1 MCSVSFVLW
10 REGRKQLTQKL
21 SSHDAQT
28 GRPTG
33 QPQVAVRFAD
43 RGLLVLTVIN
53 LLNYLDRFIPSA
65 VLPQM
70 KASGIVSTDFQL
82 GILAPG
88 FVVVYMLA
96 APAFGYLGDRRS
108 RTRPIAIGVA
118 LWSLATVW
126 SGLSRS
132 YWELFASRAAVG
144 IGEAAYATISPAL
157 LADYYPPARRG
168 RIFAIFYMA
177 IPVGAALGYVVGGVV
192 SQAWGWRAAFF
203 VAGIPGLL
211 LALAVLRVP
220 DPPRGA
226 MEAGA
231 GETGVRQSARS
242 AERPGLVQ
250 ALGRTFRLYGQL
262 ARQGSYALTVLGYAA
277 YTFAVGGLAFWMP
290 TFLERVRAVPV
301 SQATTGFGAIV
312 VVTGFLGTF
321 LGGWLGDYCL
331 RYTRQSYLWV
341 SGLATLLA
349 VPLAA
354 ASLASASPYVFYP
367 ALVGAELLLFMSTGP
382 INSVIVSIVSPVHRA
397 SAVALSMLTIH
408 VLGDVISPPLIGKL
422 SDRTSLGEAVMLVPV
437 AVGICGL
444 FWVAAALRCRK
455 EGLQA

>member
-1 MCSVSFVLW
+1 VSQQQTTIRFAARGLFVLT
-10 REGRKQLTQKL
+10 L
-21 SSHDAQT
+21 
-28 GRPTG
+28 
-33 QPQVAVRFAD
+33 
-43 RGLLVLTVIN
+43 IN

-82 GILAPG
+82 GFLAPG

-118 LWSLATVW
+118 LWSLATMW
-126 SGLSRS
+126 SGLSRT

-144 IGEAAYATISPAL
+144 VGEAAYATISPAL
-157 LADYYPPARRG
+157 LADYYPPERRG

-192 SQAWGWRAAFF
+192 SQAWGWRAAFM
-203 VAGIPGLL
+203 VAGVPGLL
-211 LALAVLRVP
+211 LALWVLRVP
-220 DPPRGA
+220 DPPRGSMEHSAAA
-226 MEAGA
+226 MPSRAVEP
-231 GETGVRQSARS
+231 V
-242 AERPGLVQ
+242 AERPGILP
-250 ALGRTFRLYGQL
+250 ALLRTATLYLQL
-262 ARQGSYALTVLGYAA
+262 ARQASYSLTVLGYAA

-331 RYTRQSYLWV
+331 RYTRQAYLWV
-341 SGLATLLA
+341 SGIATLLA
-349 VPLAA
+349 LPLAVVFLT
-354 ASLASASPYVFYP
+354 SSSPSIYYP
-367 ALVGAELLLFMSTGP
+367 ALVVAELLLFMSTGP
-382 INSVIVSIVSPVHRA
+382 INSVIVGLVSPAHRA
-397 SAVALSMLTIH
+397 SAVALSVLAIH
-408 VLGDVISPPLIGKL
+408 ILGDVISPPLIGSV
-422 SDRTSLGEAVMLVPV
+422 SDRTSLGDAVLLVPV
-437 AVGICGL
+437 AVGVSGL
-444 FWVAAALRCRK
+444 FWVAAALRCRR
-455 EGLQA
+455 EGVQA

>member
-1 MCSVSFVLW
+1 M
-10 REGRKQLTQKL
+10 GRIELIQRQGSLEVH
-21 SSHDAQT
+21 SAAAP
-28 GRPTG
+28 GAP
-33 QPQVAVRFAD
+33 PVAVRFAA
-43 RGLLVLTVIN
+43 RGLFVLTVIN

-82 GILAPG
+82 GFLAPG
-88 FVVVYMLA
+88 FVIVYMLA

-118 LWSLATVW
+118 LWSVATVW
-126 SGLSRS
+126 SGFART

-177 IPVGAALGYVVGGVV
+177 IPVGAALGYVVGGLV

-203 VAGIPGLL
+203 VAGVPGLL
-211 LALAVLRVP
+211 LALGVLSVP

-226 MEAGA
+226 MEPSAGS
-231 GETGVRQSARS
+231 SATQHSTSTLERS
-242 AERPGLVQ
+242 GIREALRRTLV
-250 ALGRTFRLYGQL
+250 LYGQL
-262 ARQGSYALTVLGYAA
+262 ARQVSYALTVLGYAA

-321 LGGWLGDYCL
+321 FGGWLGDHCL
-331 RYTRQSYLWV
+331 RYTRQAYLWV
-341 SGLATLLA
+341 SGVATLLA
-349 VPLAA
+349 LPLAVASLHA
-354 ASLASASPYVFYP
+354 ASPSVFYP

-397 SAVALSMLTIH
+397 SAVALSMLAIH
-408 VLGDVISPPLIGKL
+408 ILGDVISPPLIGSL

-437 AVGICGL
+437 AVAVCGL

>member
-1 MCSVSFVLW
+1 M
-10 REGRKQLTQKL
+10 GRSDVTERQDP
-21 SSHDAQT
+21 SAGPDI
-28 GRPTG
+28 
-33 QPQVAVRFAD
+33 VVRFAA
-43 RGLLVLTVIN
+43 RGLFVLTLIN
-53 LLNYLDRFIPSA
+53 LLNYLDRYVPSA

-70 KASGIVSTDFQL
+70 KASGIVTTDFQL
-82 GILAPG
+82 GFLAPG

-118 LWSLATVW
+118 LWSLATMW
-126 SGLSRS
+126 SGLSRT

-177 IPVGAALGYVVGGVV
+177 IPVGAALGYVVGGLV

-203 VAGIPGLL
+203 VAGLPGLL
-211 LALAVLRVP
+211 LAFWVLRLP

-226 MEAGA
+226 TEALGGSSIA
-231 GETGVRQSARS
+231 SP
-242 AERPGLVQ
+242 AERPGPLR
-250 ALGRTFRLYGQL
+250 ALRRTATLYLQL
-262 ARQGSYALTVLGYAA
+262 ARQASYALTVLGYAA

-321 LGGWLGDYCL
+321 AGGWLGDYCL
-331 RYTRQSYLWV
+331 RHTRQAYLWV
-341 SGLATLLA
+341 SGIATLLA
-349 VPLAA
+349 LPLVFVCLTAA
-354 ASLASASPYVFYP
+354 APSVFYP
-367 ALVGAELLLFMSTGP
+367 ALVAAELLLFMSTGP
-382 INSVIVSIVSPVHRA
+382 INSVIVALVSPAHRA
-397 SAVALSMLTIH
+397 SAVALSVLAIH
-408 VLGDVISPPLIGKL
+408 LLGDVVSPPLIGSV
-422 SDRTSLGEAVMLVPV
+422 SDHTSLGDGVLLVPV
-437 AVGICGL
+437 AVGISGL
-444 FWVAAALRCRK
+444 FWVAAALQCRK
-455 EGLQA
+455 EGVAA

>member
-1 MCSVSFVLW
+1 M
-10 REGRKQLTQKL
+10 
-21 SSHDAQT
+21 
-28 GRPTG
+28 
-33 QPQVAVRFAD
+33 
-43 RGLLVLTVIN
+43 IN

-82 GILAPG
+82 GFLAPG

-126 SGLSRS
+126 SGLART

-177 IPVGAALGYVVGGVV
+177 IPVGAALGYVVGGLV

-203 VAGIPGLL
+203 VAGLPGP
-211 LALAVLRVP
+211 A
-220 DPPRGA
+220 
-226 MEAGA
+226 AGA
-231 GETGVRQSARS
+231 GRTAAAGPATRRHGTDCRPAAPQHSAPRRAARRAAGAAPHAAALPAACATGILCAD
-242 AERPGLVQ
+242 G
-250 ALGRTFRLYGQL
+250 T
-262 ARQGSYALTVLGYAA
+262 GYAA

-321 LGGWLGDYCL
+321 FGGWLGRLLPALYAA
-331 RYTRQSYLWV
+331 
-341 SGLATLLA
+341 GLSVGIGYRDAAGIAAGRRLA
-349 VPLAA
+349 
-354 ASLASASPYVFYP
+354 STSASPSCLLSGAGGRGAAAVHVHRP
-367 ALVGAELLLFMSTGP
+367 HQLRDCQHRESGASRIRGGLEHAGDSRAWGCHLTAADRQSVGSHLVGGGACCWFRLRSGCAGCSGSQRP
-382 INSVIVSIVSPVHRA
+382 C
-397 SAVALSMLTIH
+397 AVARKAIQALSIPTC
-408 VLGDVISPPLIGKL
+408 
-422 SDRTSLGEAVMLVPV
+422 TS
-437 AVGICGL
+437 
-444 FWVAAALRCRK
+444 RR
-455 EGLQA
+455 

>member
-1 MCSVSFVLW
+1 MRRNEVTE
-10 REGRKQLTQKL
+10 RH
-21 SSHDAQT
+21 SSHVVGPGDPAAQP
-28 GRPTG
+28 R
-33 QPQVAVRFAD
+33 VAVRFAA

-82 GILAPG
+82 GFLAPG

-118 LWSLATVW
+118 LWSLATMW
-126 SGLSRS
+126 SGLARS

-177 IPVGAALGYVVGGVV
+177 IPVGAALGYVVGGAV

-203 VAGIPGLL
+203 VAGVPGLL
-211 LALAVLRVP
+211 LALAVLRLP
-220 DPPRGA
+220 DPPRGSTEYA
-226 MEAGA
+226 AGA
-231 GETGVRQSARS
+231 APDPHPAAA
-242 AERPGLVQ
+242 AERPGVVH
-250 ALGRTFRLYGQL
+250 ALRRTLRLYLQL
-262 ARQGSYALTVLGYAA
+262 ARQASYALTVLGYAA
-277 YTFAVGGLAFWMP
+277 YTFGVGGLAYWMP

-301 SQATTGFGAIV
+301 AQATTGFGAIV

-321 LGGWLGDYCL
+321 SGGWLGDYCL
-331 RYTRQSYLWV
+331 RYTRQAYLWV
-341 SGLATLLA
+341 SGLATLGALPLA
-349 VPLAA
+349 V
-354 ASLASASPYVFYP
+354 ASLASASPHVFYP

-382 INSVIVSIVSPVHRA
+382 INSVIVSIVNPVHRA
-397 SAVALSMLTIH
+397 SAVALSVLAIH
-408 VLGDVISPPLIGKL
+408 VLGDVISPPLIGSL
-422 SDRTSLGEAVMLVPV
+422 SDRTSLGEAVLLVPIAL
-437 AVGICGL
+437 AVCGL

-455 EGLQA
+455 EGIQA

>member
-1 MCSVSFVLW
+1 MGRNEVTERHGSHVVGT
-10 REGRKQLTQKL
+10 EG
-21 SSHDAQT
+21 SA
-28 GRPTG
+28 GRPR
-33 QPQVAVRFAD
+33 VAVRFAA
-43 RGLLVLTVIN
+43 RGLFVLTVIN

-82 GILAPG
+82 GFLAPG

-126 SGLSRS
+126 SGLARS

-203 VAGIPGLL
+203 VAGVPGLL
-211 LALAVLRVP
+211 LALSVLRLP
-220 DPPRGA
+220 DPPRGS
-226 MEAGA
+226 MEPGAGA
-231 GETGVRQSARS
+231 AAEPLAAHAAEQPGVRQ
-242 AERPGLVQ
+242 
-250 ALGRTFRLYGQL
+250 ALRRTLTLYGQL

-301 SQATTGFGAIV
+301 AQATTGFGAIV

-321 LGGWLGDYCL
+321 FGGWLGDYCL
-331 RYTRQSYLWV
+331 RYTRQAYLWV
-341 SGLATLLA
+341 SGLATLIALPLA
-349 VPLAA
+349 V

-382 INSVIVSIVSPVHRA
+382 INSVIVGIVSPVHRA

-408 VLGDVISPPLIGKL
+408 VLGDVISPPLIGSL
-422 SDRTSLGEAVMLVPV
+422 SDRTSLGEAVLLVPF
-437 AVGICGL
+437 AVGVCGL
-444 FWVAAALRCRK
+444 LWVAAALRCRK
-455 EGLQA
+455 EGIQA

>member
-1 MCSVSFVLW
+1 M
-10 REGRKQLTQKL
+10 GRNEVTERH
-21 SSHDAQT
+21 SSHVAVS
-28 GRPTG
+28 GGPAG
-33 QPQVAVRFAD
+33 QPRVVVRFAG

-82 GILAPG
+82 GFLAPG

-118 LWSLATVW
+118 LWSLATMW
-126 SGLSRS
+126 SGLARS

-203 VAGIPGLL
+203 VAGVPGLL
-211 LALAVLRVP
+211 LALAVLRLP

-226 MEAGA
+226 ME
-231 GETGVRQSARS
+231 SAVGMAPDALPAAVAQRV
-242 AERPGLVQ
+242 GLLQ
-250 ALGRTFRLYGQL
+250 ALRRTLTLYLQL
-262 ARQGSYALTVLGYAA
+262 ARQASYALTVLGYAA

-301 SQATTGFGAIV
+301 AQATTGFGAIV
-312 VVTGFLGTF
+312 VVTGFVGTF
-321 LGGWLGDYCL
+321 SGGWLGDYGL
-331 RYTRQSYLWV
+331 RYTRQAYLWV

-349 VPLAA
+349 LPLAV
-354 ASLASASPYVFYP
+354 ASLASPSPYVFYP

-382 INSVIVSIVSPVHRA
+382 INSVIVSIVNPAHRA
-397 SAVALSMLTIH
+397 SAVALSVLAIH
-408 VLGDVISPPLIGKL
+408 VLGDVISPPLIGSL
-422 SDRTSLGEAVMLVPV
+422 SDRTSLGEAVLLVPIAV
-437 AVGICGL
+437 AVCGL

-455 EGLQA
+455 EGIQA